1 MNIITG
7 ITKFRASGKGLRV
20 KSAKWLNFPILI
32 FLLTLFVG
40 GCASKKQVLEE
51 TISVKSDVKICSPIV
66 REAERISNFQ
76 AVSRFMQS
84 NDIRSQITGIIT
96 RINCSVADHIQTNQA
111 LFTVQPQESAALK
124 KSKYSNQILT
134 GYSDTVFAHIN
145 GQISKLNVQVGDF
158 VQMGDVLANCIR
170 ANSMRIIAYIPVEQI
185 GMIEKIKNCT
195 VSLPDGTTVNGR
207 ISEKLASAEIQEQT
221 QSYIIETEKPILLTE
236 NINLNVHFITEKIQ
250 EALFVP
256 ASAVLGNEE
265 QTKFWVM
272 KMVNDTIC
280 IKVPVDKGMKQDSLI
295 QLIGTN
301 LAIND
306 RVISEGAYGLA
317 DSSRVQVLNSK
328 IVPDNLNKPKGNSK
342 STSSRH

>member
-1 MNIITG
+1 MLKTNEQNLVEFLLQCQPGQPKTRGTWEVDHQGTPFLLPAIGG
-7 ITKFRASGKGLRV
+7 IT
-20 KSAKWLNFPILI
+20 
-32 FLLTLFVG
+32 
-40 GCASKKQVLEE
+40 
-51 TISVKSDVKICSPIV
+51 
-66 REAERISNFQ
+66 
-76 AVSRFMQS
+76 
-84 NDIRSQITGIIT
+84 
-96 RINCSVADHIQTNQA
+96 
-111 LFTVQPQESAALK
+111 
-124 KSKYSNQILT
+124 
-134 GYSDTVFAHIN
+134 
-145 GQISKLNVQVGDF
+145 LNVQVGDF

-301 LAIND
+301 LATND